1 MAHTDLLRGTLDP
14 LTRGTLAIEL
24 QHGWRVSDRIRQ
36 VSSELLQIQQG
47 EPYPASQ
54 RLRRSGW
61 ICLRRGVFDNNH
73 RAKSNEL
80 TRIWRNPCEEEAR
93 SRYTSPIAVDSVLEI
108 V

>member
-47 EPYPASQ
+47 EPYPAS
-54 RLRRSGW
+54 
-61 ICLRRGVFDNNH
+61 
-73 RAKSNEL
+73 
-80 TRIWRNPCEEEAR
+80 
-93 SRYTSPIAVDSVLEI
+93 
-108 V
+108 